1 MLIYFYDILVYIYT
15 FEMHLQHFMLELG
28 TLKKNQLFTK
38 KLMCFFIYEKKIE
51 YLGYIIFTEGVVVN
65 LKKIELV
72 KN

>member
-1 MLIYFYDILVYIYT
+1 
-15 FEMHLQHFMLELG
+15 MLELG

-38 KLMCFFIYEKKIE
+38 KLICFFIYEKKVE
-51 YLGYIIFTEGVVVN
+51 YLGYIIFTEGVVVD